1 MEVNYRK
8 EGQAKFSAASA
19 EGQLKRLDGEW
30 MRFEKLYLEFL
41 QLVPAHAKSI
51 MPYFTEETFE
61 KVQENYWA
69 SCDFFADVA
78 AKCTATSAAQP
89 SPTPAPTGDSI
100 SVAKLARIPLPKVAV
115 SYAEWHSFRDL
126 FKSLVLDNKS
136 LTNVKR
142 LHYLKSSAEGHAAN
156 LIAHF
161 SITDA
166 NFEPAWMTLA
176 DRYNNKRVIVS
187 TLLSN
192 FVSLPVIGSE
202 SADELSRLRDTTKES
217 IAMLRSIG
225 RPVDTW
231 DDVIVFLLTA
241 KLDRQTTS
249 ATLVTC

>member
-19 EGQLKRLDGEW
+19 EGRLKRLDGEW

-78 AKCTATSAAQP
+78 TKCTATSAAQP
-89 SPTPAPTGDSI
+89 NPTPAPTGDFI

-126 FKSLVLDNKS
+126 SKSLVLDNKS

-142 LHYLKSSAEGHAAN
+142 LHYLQSSAEGHAAN

-166 NFEPAWMTLA
+166 NFEPA
-176 DRYNNKRVIVS
+176 
-187 TLLSN
+187 
-192 FVSLPVIGSE
+192 
-202 SADELSRLRDTTKES
+202 
-217 IAMLRSIG
+217 
-225 RPVDTW
+225 
-231 DDVIVFLLTA
+231 
-241 KLDRQTTS
+241 
-249 ATLVTC
+249 